1 MQTLTRYEFGD
12 TGIFQAMGLLYDMEL
27 SQREVISLVQ
37 TDNQFNALLNIPD
50 IFDQHKSVYS
60 FFTPKGL
67 DYFKKPL
74 NALLKLYKKAEDIGF
89 GEIKEISIDKSQLSI
104 VCEDEFQV
112 IAQIP
117 LKELSKMRSN

>member
-12 TGIFQAMGLLYDMEL
+12 TGIFQAMSLLYDMEL

-37 TDNQFNALLNIPD
+37 TDNQFNDLLNVPD
-50 IFDQHKSVYS
+50 IFDQHESVYS

-67 DYFKKPL
+67 DYFNKPL

-104 VCEDEFQV
+104 VYEDEFQV

-117 LKELSKMRSN
+117 LKELTKIRNN